1 MPPCTWMAGVVPCT
15 ELGHEHM
22 VQGVVAARIAE
33 RSQRMTERLVA
44 ARRVYADLLP
54 ARTPGHVVA
63 NVHCMTGACVTNQPV
78 LPVPTELQ
86 IEIARPA
93 ETGTLR
99 PLLALM
105 LLEVLRAYFCTSRC
119 NAESGQLSM
128 LHCFQR
134 LGDKAIPVLC
144 RMGSSCC
151 LVHGRPSGT

>member
-1 MPPCTWMAGVVPCT
+1 MVHVCLLVHVCLKLSSSDEKASKLADRKSDWDMPPCMWMAGGVPCT
-15 ELGHEHM
+15 ELGYEHM

-33 RSQRMTERLVA
+33 RSQRMTERLGA

-63 NVHCMTGACVTNQPV
+63 NVHCMTGACSTNQPV

-86 IEIARPA
+86 IAITRPA

-105 LLEVLRAYFCTSRC
+105 LLVLLHAYFCTSRC
-119 NAESGQLSM
+119 NAESG
-128 LHCFQR
+128 
-134 LGDKAIPVLC
+134 
-144 RMGSSCC
+144 
-151 LVHGRPSGT
+151 